1 MVNSSIFSSD
11 NGTNKVF
18 FTTGGNITYNNFE
31 TVVQSSAHTFEQDL
45 TITATLNDTD
55 GSESL
60 SNVTISSLPAGV
72 SVEDSNGD
80 AVTVSSNAYS
90 GSVSSGVDRVD
101 TLTSTGLLDFTV
113 TGKVTVT
120 ESTGGATRTTTAS
133 VLVDDVVEGLE
144 YFTSSAMAG
153 ITNASGSFNY
163 QSGDSVTF
171 HAGAVTL
178 GTATPEDLGQPA
190 VFLQDLADVERTDL
204 NDEYLENMAVF
215 LQSLDENQNA
225 DDGIVISEETRT
237 ALAYADIDLPTATE
251 LEVQRLVESV
261 GGTYVNEEEAMIHV
275 RDALIRHTDLKLSDF
290 DVHIDDD
297 STKLKDAINPTTA
310 TFAEVTFAL
319 DGAAPTFTLAG
330 VISTGT
336 SATTVVAEEPAYFA
350 VDANTGSVEEEPVV
364 EAAAE
369 AAEAVE
375 EEEVIEDLS
384 LIHI

>member
-261 GGTYVNEEEAMIHV
+261 GGTYVNEEEAMIYV

-310 TFAEVTFAL
+310 TFAEVTFVL
-319 DGAAPTFTLAG
+319 DGAPTCLLY
-330 VISTGT
+330 T
-336 SATTVVAEEPAYFA
+336 SPSPR
-350 VDANTGSVEEEPVV
+350 D
-364 EAAAE
+364 
-369 AAEAVE
+369 
-375 EEEVIEDLS
+375 
-384 LIHI
+384 